1 MITSARARP
10 LPPDERRAT
19 LVAATVPLVRQYGWK
34 VTTRQIADASGVA
47 EGTIF
52 RVFADKD
59 TLVHA
64 AIKAA
69 MDCQPMLAELAA
81 VDAALPLR
89 PRLVAATTVLQG
101 WLIDMIT
108 LMMAVR
114 QYGPVGDDQARRDND
129 AKIHAVVRTLLK
141 PDRLAFRCSIPEVIR
156 LLRLLI
162 FGGSHPLLTE
172 GVLLTPDEIVAVLL
186 DGVLVH
192 HSDDGRRAVGK
203 LV

>member
-1 MITSARARP
+1 MTTTARARP

-59 TLVHA
+59 TLVNA

-69 MDCQPMLAELAA
+69 MDYRPMLTELAA
-81 VDAALPLR
+81 VDTALPLR
-89 PRLVAATTVLQG
+89 PRLVAATTILQG
-101 WLIDMIT
+101 WLVDLIT

-114 QYGPVGDDQARRDND
+114 QFGPVGDDQARRDND
-129 AKIHAVVRTLLK
+129 AKIHAVVRKLLK
-141 PDRLAFRCSIPEVIR
+141 PDRLSFRCSIPEVTR

-192 HSDDGRRAVGK
+192 HPDSGPDPAGT